1 MCPKIGRP
9 KVVNP
14 KDIDIK
20 VRVDKATNEK
30 LLEYADKH
38 NITRA
43 EAVRCGIDMLL
54 GFKQK

>member
-9 KVVNP
+9 KAVNP

-30 LLEYADKH
+30 LLEYADKY